1 MLRREIQEGANRLRE
16 RLRSAQIPETL
27 DKIVTREGGD
37 RAALVSDILHA
48 FQRFATA
55 EAEFGAVERRIL
67 ALLGLEVLVKA
78 EWWSGVVAGLLAEGD
93 RQAELR
99 SSVDRVWMNARF
111 ALEQLP
117 RFIALLERDDY
128 LVTRD
133 AGGRN
138 ALEKLH
144 TLMLVLPDEGE
155 RASTPRRLVEAIGS
169 IEVLYAAHARLAG
182 RPADGLTIVSCDSG
196 GDKVFEF
203 AGLPDVIASV
213 KDAIVTVW
221 QRVVFYQDEAPESR
235 IARIAETLPVL
246 GRIAALAAD
255 RTLISSEAEAL
266 RKSVVKGV
274 TRFLETGALIPE
286 IERMTRFEPRIILQ
300 PKESLLLRR
309 PDPAEE
315 TPGEPE
321 ELRIELKTVSP
332 EPVPPPHS
340 ALLGEDE
347 DALIEE
353 LLWKARR
360 KERGESD

>member
-1 MLRREIQEGANRLRE
+1 MLRREIQEGADRLRE
-16 RLRSAQIPETL
+16 RLRAAQIPETL
-27 DKIVTREGGD
+27 DKIVTREDGE

-48 FQRFATA
+48 FQRFAAA

-67 ALLGLEVLVKA
+67 ALLGLEVLAKA
-78 EWWSGVVAGLLAEGD
+78 DWWSDIVAGLLAEGD
-93 RQAELR
+93 RRAELR
-99 SSVDRVWMNARF
+99 SSVDRVWMNVRF

-128 LVTRD
+128 LITRD

-144 TLMLVLPDEGE
+144 TLTLVLPDEGE

-169 IEVLYAAHARLAG
+169 IEALYGAHARLAG
-182 RPADGLTIVSCDSG
+182 RPAEGLTIVACDSG
-196 GDKVFEF
+196 ADKVFEF
-203 AGLPDVIASV
+203 AGLPDVIAAV

-221 QRVVFYQDEAPESR
+221 QRVVFYQDEAPEIR
-235 IARIAETLPVL
+235 TARITESLPVL
-246 GRIAALAAD
+246 GRIASLAAD
-255 RTLISSEAEAL
+255 RTLTASEAEAL
-266 RKSVVKGV
+266 RTSVVEGV
-274 TRFLETGALIPE
+274 TRFLEAGALIPE
-286 IERMTRFEPRIILQ
+286 IERMSRFEPRAILQ

-315 TPGEPE
+315 TRGEPE

-332 EPVPPPHS
+332 DPGLPPQP
-340 ALLGEDE
+340 AMLGEE
-347 DALIEE
+347 EEALVEE

-360 KERGESD
+360 KESGPGE